1 METLKEAL
9 EVLIGLVEKADVDLE
24 DGKFSLAEG
33 VGMAMNGLGLI
44 KVIKSF
50 DEIKNEFIQ
59 LTKEQKEEL
68 TRWFAHEFHLR
79 EKHAEQIV
87 EEVFGALIQLSDSV
101 KRIAE
106 PA

>member
-9 EVLIGLVEKADVDLE
+9 EVLIGLAEKADADLE
-24 DGKFSLAEG
+24 DGKFSVAEG

-50 DEIKNEFIQ
+50 DEIKNEFFQ

-68 TRWFAHEFHLR
+68 TRWFAHEFQLR
-79 EKHAEQIV
+79 EKNAEQIV
-87 EEVFGALIQLSDSV
+87 EEVFGALIQLSDSM